1 MFVAGDD
8 PEAKDVAMRLAGEI
22 GFEPVDAGPL
32 ANTKPLEDMVKVW
45 LALTQQ
51 FGRTVGFA
59 LSRG

>member
-1 MFVAGDD
+1 
-8 PEAKDVAMRLAGEI
+8 MRLAGDI
-22 GFEPVDAGPL
+22 GFEAVDAGSL

-45 LALTQQ
+45 LALSQQ